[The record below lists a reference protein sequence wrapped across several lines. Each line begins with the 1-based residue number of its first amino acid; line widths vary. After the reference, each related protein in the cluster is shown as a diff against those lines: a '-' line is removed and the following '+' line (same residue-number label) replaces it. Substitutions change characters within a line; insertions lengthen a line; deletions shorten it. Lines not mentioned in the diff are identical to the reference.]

1 MCLCVNSF
9 DNCYKLST
17 GLKASTSWQLFD
29 SWYRLLIA
37 LTAVTSCRQLWQLLQ
52 AVDSFDSCWQLL
64 QAVVNFDSNSK
75 LSTALTVVKS
85 RRQLWQLEQAWR
97 QKEKNIG
104 GKKLGQKYILVRRK
118 KVFHCY
124 RLLLHFQRN
133 ISQRQ
138 TIGGQTI
145 QPIKRYMRYIFS

>member
-1 MCLCVNSF
+1 MIYFLMCLCVNNF
-9 DNCYKLST
+9 DNCYKLLT

-52 AVDSFDSCWQLL
+52 AV
-64 QAVVNFDSNSK
+64 VNFESNSK